1 LAWKLSQ
8 PSVVLAGRPVMAKSN
23 PVWAELVQLLP
34 ILSLAFPFIVQGRVD
49 LARAGSGFFVGA
61 LLSLPITA
69 IIQRTKHLHNPIL
82 VGTNLW
88 LCLGVVAFDLP
99 VAGLAAFMVATQAFG
114 LFLAALLVGTLCTF
128 FSPYGYVAC
137 RTDDRGWLRRH
148 SLLLLG
154 LTLGTVVWSW
164 YFRADIRLGGGL
176 PFIVLNVV
184 RRLLV
189 VRAPVPTSARSALN

>member
-1 LAWKLSQ
+1 
-8 PSVVLAGRPVMAKSN
+8 MARKN

-49 LARAGSGFFVGA
+49 LERAGSGFLVGA
-61 LLSLPITA
+61 LLSIPITA
-69 IIQRTKHLHNPIL
+69 IIQRARHLHNPIL

-88 LCLGVVAFDLP
+88 LWLGVIGFDLP
-99 VAGLAAFMVATQAFG
+99 FSGLAALLVETQAFG

-128 FSPYGYVAC
+128 WSPYGYVAC
-137 RTDDRGWLRRH
+137 RTNDSRWLRRN

-189 VRAPVPTSARSALN
+189 VRAPVPPSG